1 MPYGTMTEHGTMFV
15 GFCSARR
22 PLAAMLGSM
31 AGVTDGVREA
41 LTGYTA
47 PLSGAYSFV
56 PSMQT
61 IRAYRS
67 SVPES

>member
-15 GFCSARR
+15 GFCLARR
-22 PLAAMLGSM
+22 PPTAMLGSM
-31 AGVTDGVREA
+31 AGVTDGVRDA

-56 PSMQT
+56 P
-61 IRAYRS
+61 
-67 SVPES
+67 